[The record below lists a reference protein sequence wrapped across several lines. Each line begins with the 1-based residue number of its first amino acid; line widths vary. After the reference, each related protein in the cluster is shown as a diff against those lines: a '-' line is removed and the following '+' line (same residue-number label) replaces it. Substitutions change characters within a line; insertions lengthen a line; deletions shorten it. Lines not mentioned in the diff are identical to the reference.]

1 MPGYLPGLEEKG
13 ISLKFVTKRSFRGS
27 AFILLLIITMSTLL
41 AGCGG
46 DATATNTPF
55 AGLGAATATSAAT
68 TAAGT
73 AAPGATTA
81 AASGLPTV
89 TGDPTKTSSGLQY
102 IDTKVGDGAEA
113 KAGSQVTV
121 NYTGYLTNGTV
132 FDTSLKA
139 GRSPFPFTLGAGQVI
154 KGWDEGVA
162 GMKVNGKR
170 RLIIPPELGY
180 GASGQGS
187 IPPNSQLIFDVEL
200 LSVK

>member
-1 MPGYLPGLEEKG
+1 M
-13 ISLKFVTKRSFRGS
+13 
-27 AFILLLIITMSTLL
+27 LLVLIMSTVL

-55 AGLGAATATSAAT
+55 PARGVATATGAAS
-68 TAAGT
+68 AAGT
-73 AAPGATTA
+73 AAP

-89 TGDPTKTSSGLQY
+89 AGDPTKTASGLQY

-113 KAGSQVTV
+113 KAGNQVTV

-139 GRSPFPFTLGAGQVI
+139 GRTPYDFKLGAGSVI
-154 KGWDEGVA
+154 KGWDEGLV
-162 GMKVNGKR
+162 GMKVGGKR

-180 GASGQGS
+180 GANGSGP

-200 LSVK
+200 LGVK